1 MARTDDLFVV
11 LSDARPRN
19 IGHEAPSLG
28 NPPFGD
34 FVRKERSELVN
45 VNVGSGVD
53 DDKRQ
58 RPFLPFIV
66 RDADYRASY
75 TAGWPISVFSSSTE
89 EIHSPP
95 DLMTSFERSVS
106 VR

>member
-19 IGHEAPSLG
+19 IGHEAPSLR

-34 FVRKERSELVN
+34 FVRKKRSELVN

-58 RPFLPFIV
+58 RPFLPFIGLFTDEGV
-66 RDADYRASY
+66 EVVGASLP
-75 TAGWPISVFSSSTE
+75 G
-89 EIHSPP
+89 
-95 DLMTSFERSVS
+95 
-106 VR
+106 